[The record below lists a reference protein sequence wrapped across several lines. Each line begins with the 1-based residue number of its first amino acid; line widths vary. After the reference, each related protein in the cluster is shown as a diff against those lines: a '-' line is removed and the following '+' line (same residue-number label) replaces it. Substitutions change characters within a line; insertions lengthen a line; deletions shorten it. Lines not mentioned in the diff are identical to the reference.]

1 LSRVL
6 LAWELGG
13 NLGHVVALLGL
24 ARGLRERGHQVL
36 FAMRDL
42 SNAAM
47 LAREGFSFVPAP
59 SPWHQRKPTLYPS
72 YVAMLEGEVFPSANA
87 TLVAALA
94 WRSIMRA
101 AGAELVVADHAP
113 VAMLAARALK
123 LRTAAFGVPFSIP
136 IAGQDLPVFAD
147 KHASQ
152 VEEQRLLKRLNSVL
166 TALGAPSMERAS
178 DLYRADATMVR
189 CLPEVDCFGPRS
201 DDAYAMMPAGDAGDA
216 IPEWPKADGP
226 RALVYLKAGP
236 DVKPVLQALASSG
249 LSTIAY
255 IGGLARRDTPLK
267 RPGMLV
273 TNTLFKSSALTPQ
286 ADLVICNRNAGTVT
300 GALLAG
306 KPVLMLP
313 QYMEQALTAR
323 RVVDAGAG
331 AVPEKRT
338 AGAIARSFEAMRPGT
353 AAAVAASRLGR
364 HAPAKLEHIVQRVE
378 SVLHA

>member
-13 NLGHVVALLGL
+13 NLGHIVALLGL
-24 ARGLRERGHQVL
+24 ARGLRERGHHVL

-42 SNAAM
+42 SNAAL
-47 LAREGFSFVPAP
+47 LAREGFSFLPAP
-59 SPWHQRKPTLYPS
+59 SPSHRRKPKLYPS
-72 YVAMLEGEVFPSANA
+72 YAAMLEGELFPTADA

-94 WRSIMRA
+94 WRSIIRA
-101 AGAELVVADHAP
+101 SGAQLVVADHAP

-123 LRTAAFGVPFSIP
+123 LPTAAFGVPFSIP
-136 IAGQDLPVFAD
+136 VAGKDLPVFAD
-147 KHASQ
+147 KHDSQ
-152 VEEQRLLKRLNSVL
+152 AEEQRLLKRLNTVL
-166 TALGAPSMERAS
+166 TALGAAALEKAS
-178 DLYRADATMVR
+178 ELYKADATMVR
-189 CLPEVDCFGPRS
+189 SLPEVDCFGPRS

-249 LSTIAY
+249 MSTIAY

-273 TNTLFKSSALTPQ
+273 SNTLFKSSALTPQ
-286 ADLVICNRNAGTVT
+286 ADLVVCNGNAGTVT

-338 AGAIARSFEAMRPGT
+338 AAAMARAFETLRPGAAAAT
-353 AAAVAASRLGR
+353 AAARLAR
-364 HAPAKLEHIVQRVE
+364 HTPAKLDQVVRRVE
-378 SVLHA
+378 SVMHT

>member
-1 LSRVL
+1 LSRIL

-13 NLGHVVALLGL
+13 NLGHIVALLGL

-42 SNAAM
+42 SNAGL
-47 LAREGFSFVPAP
+47 LAREGFPFLPAP
-59 SPWHQRKPTLYPS
+59 SPSHRRKPTLYPS
-72 YVAMLEGEVFPSANA
+72 YAAMLEGEVFPSADA

-101 AGAELVVADHAP
+101 SGAEFVVADHAP

-123 LRTAAFGVPFSIP
+123 IRTAVFGVPFSIP
-136 IAGQDLPVFAD
+136 VAGKDLPVFAD
-147 KHASQ
+147 KHESQ
-152 VEEQRLLKRLNSVL
+152 AEDQRLLKRRNSVL
-166 TALGAPSMERAS
+166 TTLGANSLERAS
-178 DLYRADATMVR
+178 DLYAAAATMVR
-189 CLPEVDCFGPRS
+189 CIPEVDCFGPRS
-201 DDAYAMMPAGDAGDA
+201 DDDYATMAAGDAGDA
-216 IPEWPKADGP
+216 IPDWPKASGP
-226 RALVYLKAGP
+226 KALVYLKAGP
-236 DVKPVLQALASSG
+236 DVKPVLQALAASG
-249 LSTIAY
+249 MSAIAY

-286 ADLVICNRNAGTVT
+286 ADLVICNGNAGTVT

-331 AVPEKRT
+331 AVPER
-338 AGAIARSFEAMRPGT
+338 RT
-353 AAAVAASRLGR
+353 AAAMTRCFDALRPGGSAAAAAARLAR
-364 HAPAKLEHIVQRVE
+364 RSPAKLEHVVQRVE
-378 SVLHA
+378 SVLYA